1 MKKPSRKTEKLENGR
16 LRITVEGRRNP
27 IYFDSFQDMSSSEN
41 LKLEVL
47 LNTELERLRFDIGRI
62 LRSTHW
68 RPDAAKEVRTKSPP
82 RLAENLFSAFA
93 PKKSAD
99 AQLGDLQEIF
109 QENVKRFGLERARRM
124 YWIRI
129 SREIGPLLFQK
140 LKRLVK
146 RWGIIAL
153 LIDYGRTKLGF

>member
-1 MKKPSRKTEKLENGR
+1 MERVHFAHACCRGGGSH
-16 LRITVEGRRNP
+16 
-27 IYFDSFQDMSSSEN
+27 QD
-41 LKLEVL
+41 
-47 LNTELERLRFDIGRI
+47 
-62 LRSTHW
+62 
-68 RPDAAKEVRTKSPP
+68 PAA

-109 QENVKRFGLERARRM
+109 QENVKRFGLQRARRM

-129 SREIGPLLFQK
+129 SREVGPLLFQK
-140 LKRLVK
+140 LKRLAK
-146 RWGIIAL
+146 RFGIIAV

>member
-1 MKKPSRKTEKLENGR
+1 LHTDVIEKA
-16 LRITVEGRRNP
+16 P
-27 IYFDSFQDMSSSEN
+27 IE
-41 LKLEVL
+41 
-47 LNTELERLRFDIGRI
+47 T
-62 LRSTHW
+62 
-68 RPDAAKEVRTKSPP
+68 PP
-82 RLAENLFSAFA
+82 WLAENLFSAFA

-129 SREIGPLLFQK
+129 SREVGPLLFQK

-146 RWGIIAL
+146 RFGIIAL